1 MILLKCNFIVSFR
14 KNYYDFAQVQFD
26 YYFSF
31 ILCLLD
37 LVVKV
42 KIEVSSKWDI
52 PRLDLDFEV
61 LLVSEK
67 MFVLSNIAVGG
78 EIVISGTVGCGCKYD
93 DIMLCIAV
101 ILKKYIY
108 MKIQNTKNIVFSK
121 DLFLFSKSK

>member
-1 MILLKCNFIVSFR
+1 MLKCNLIVSFR

-67 MFVLSNIAVGG
+67 MFVFSNIAVGG
-78 EIVISGTVGCGCKYD
+78 EIVIAGTVECGCKCD
-93 DIMLCIAV
+93 V
-101 ILKKYIY
+101 II
-108 MKIQNTKNIVFSK
+108 
-121 DLFLFSKSK
+121 

>member
-1 MILLKCNFIVSFR
+1 MVLLKCNLIVSFW

-26 YYFSF
+26 YHFSF

-37 LVVKV
+37 LVFIV

-78 EIVISGTVGCGCKYD
+78 EIVISGTVGCCWKYD

-101 ILKKYIY
+101 ILQ
-108 MKIQNTKNIVFSK
+108 KI
-121 DLFLFSKSK
+121 

>member
-1 MILLKCNFIVSFR
+1 M
-14 KNYYDFAQVQFD
+14 KNYNELAQVKFD
-26 YYFSF
+26 CYFSF

-37 LVVKV
+37 LVLKV

-101 ILKKYIY
+101 ILQKNIN
-108 MKIQNTKNIVFSK
+108 MKIQNTKI
-121 DLFLFSKSK
+121 LFLQKTFFCFQNPNECVARSCKSF

>member
-1 MILLKCNFIVSFR
+1 MLKCNLIVSFR

-37 LVVKV
+37 LVLKV

-67 MFVLSNIAVGG
+67 MFVFSNIAVGG
-78 EIVISGTVGCGCKYD
+78 EIVIAGTVGCGSKWD
-93 DIMLCIAV
+93 DI
-101 ILKKYIY
+101 ILYEY
-108 MKIQNTKNIVFSK
+108 VFSY
-121 DLFLFSKSK
+121 

>member
-1 MILLKCNFIVSFR
+1 MILLKCNLIVSFR

-26 YYFSF
+26 YHFSF
-31 ILCLLD
+31 ILRLLD
-37 LVVKV
+37 LVFKV
-42 KIEVSSKWDI
+42 KMKVSSKWDI

-78 EIVISGTVGCGCKYD
+78 EMVISGTVGCGCKYD

-101 ILKKYIY
+101 ILQ
-108 MKIQNTKNIVFSK
+108 KI
-121 DLFLFSKSK
+121 

>member
-1 MILLKCNFIVSFR
+1 MILLKCNLIVSFR

-37 LVVKV
+37 LVLKV

-67 MFVLSNIAVGG
+67 MFEFSNIAVGG
-78 EIVISGTVGCGCKYD
+78 EIVIAGTVEWDCKCD
-93 DIMLCIAV
+93 DIILCY
-101 ILKKYIY
+101 KKDIS
-108 MKIQNTKNIVFSK
+108 MKIQNIKNIVFSE

>member
-1 MILLKCNFIVSFR
+1 MVLLKCNLIVSFW

-26 YYFSF
+26 YHFSF

-37 LVVKV
+37 LVFKV

-67 MFVLSNIAVGG
+67 MFEFSNIAVGG
-78 EIVISGTVGCGCKYD
+78 EIVIAGTVEWGCKFD
-93 DIMLCIAV
+93 DIIPCV
-101 ILKKYIY
+101 VSY
-108 MKIQNTKNIVFSK
+108 
-121 DLFLFSKSK
+121 

>member
-1 MILLKCNFIVSFR
+1 MILLKCNLIVSFP
-14 KNYYDFAQVQFD
+14 KNYYYFAQVQFD

-37 LVVKV
+37 LVFKV

-67 MFVLSNIAVGG
+67 MFVVLSNIAVGG
-78 EIVISGTVGCGCKYD
+78 EIVIAGTVEWGCKCD
-93 DIMLCIAV
+93 DIILCV
-101 ILKKYIY
+101 VSY
-108 MKIQNTKNIVFSK
+108 
-121 DLFLFSKSK
+121 

>member
-1 MILLKCNFIVSFR
+1 MLKCNLIVSFW

-26 YYFSF
+26 CYFSF

-37 LVVKV
+37 LVFKV

-67 MFVLSNIAVGG
+67 MFVFSNIAVGG
-78 EIVISGTVGCGCKYD
+78 EIVIAGIVGCGSKWE
-93 DIMLCIAV
+93 DIILCV
-101 ILKKYIY
+101 VSY
-108 MKIQNTKNIVFSK
+108 
-121 DLFLFSKSK
+121 

>member
-1 MILLKCNFIVSFR
+1 MILLKCNLIVSFR

-37 LVVKV
+37 LVFEV

-78 EIVISGTVGCGCKYD
+78 EMVISGTVGCGCKYD

-101 ILKKYIY
+101 ILQ
-108 MKIQNTKNIVFSK
+108 KI
-121 DLFLFSKSK
+121 

>member
-1 MILLKCNFIVSFR
+1 MISLNHNKL
-14 KNYYDFAQVQFD
+14 
-26 YYFSF
+26 YFSF

-37 LVVKV
+37 LVFKV

-67 MFVLSNIAVGG
+67 MFVFSNIAVGG
-78 EIVISGTVGCGCKYD
+78 EIVIAGTVEWDCKCD
-93 DIMLCIAV
+93 DIILCY
-101 ILKKYIY
+101 KKDIS
-108 MKIQNTKNIVFSK
+108 MKMQNIKNIVFSE